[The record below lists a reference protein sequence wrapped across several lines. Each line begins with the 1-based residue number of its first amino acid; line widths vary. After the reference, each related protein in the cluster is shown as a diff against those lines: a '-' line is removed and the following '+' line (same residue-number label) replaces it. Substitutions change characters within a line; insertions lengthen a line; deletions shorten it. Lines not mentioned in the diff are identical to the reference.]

1 MSVLGRIRTFIV
13 RRHLVLFGII
23 LAAGMSMIVI
33 GMMMGTSA
41 LSTPDNPVLAQLLIT
56 EGVAFVV
63 IGLVGILMSW
73 TTFDIGTNIK
83 DVVREVGMQNKETL
97 DLLRQ
102 SQDRIAQSQDR
113 IAQSQERTSQS
124 LDRIDQSLDRIAQS
138 QERIEQSQER
148 TSQSLDRIAQSQERI
163 EQSQERTSQS
173 LDKMTDLLTQVVKNT
188 TRAD

>member
-1 MSVLGRIRTFIV
+1 MSVLSRLKTFIM
-13 RRHLVLFGII
+13 RKHLVLFGII
-23 LAAGMSMIVI
+23 LAAGLSMIVV
-33 GMMMGTSA
+33 GTMMGIGA

-83 DVVREVGMQNKETL
+83 EVVREVGKQNKETL
-97 DLLRQ
+97 DLL
-102 SQDRIAQSQDR
+102 
-113 IAQSQERTSQS
+113 
-124 LDRIDQSLDRIAQS
+124 L
-138 QERIEQSQER
+138 QSQER

-173 LDKMTDLLTQVVKNT
+173 MDKIADLLAQVVKNT
-188 TRAD
+188 TRTD